1 MQTEVEKKL
10 VPAGNADHSRGVV
23 IERPQ
28 ISERL
33 FVKKI
38 TASGAGFV
46 NLSPPKK

>member
-1 MQTEVEKKL
+1 MQTEVEKNL
-10 VPAGNADHSRGVV
+10 VPEGNADHSRGVV